1 MSQDD
6 YGAGR
11 SLKRRFVLV
20 MTPHILG
27 TVNLAAVAAMAPII
41 KQDLD
46 LSLAEVGLL
55 ATAYTLCQAATGMAG
70 GLAVDRI
77 GIGWSLFSG
86 FLLLGVGT
94 LIFSQAGGLAVCLVG
109 AGVMGVGYTCINP
122 ATAKAVLEWFP
133 RNRRGT
139 AMGVKQ
145 TGVPVGWTVGA
156 LALPAAGLVSWQAV
170 LLVLAG
176 LSLATGL
183 FYLPMAR
190 RPEATPPPL
199 SRPMP
204 LRQIAAVLRNPDLN
218 AIEVSTFVYH
228 AAQQSL
234 YSFTTLF
241 FREALQA
248 SIWHA
253 SFALQLAQGGSI
265 IARLAIGAITD
276 FWLGGRRKP
285 AAVIVCFVSAVLCGG
300 VVLLSPGPAGVYTG
314 LVLFFLLGLS
324 MCSASPI
331 HQVMVVETVE
341 PRLAGTAMGYHSTVL
356 PAGKA
361 LGPPLFGFIADRVGY
376 DSAWLTSG
384 ALVLLAGV
392 TLYRFFRERP
402 AAS

>member
-1 MSQDD
+1 VSRDGD
-6 YGAGR
+6 GGGR
-11 SLKRRFVLV
+11 TLKRRFAMV

-27 TVNLAAVAAMAPII
+27 TVNIAGVAAMAPVI
-41 KQDLD
+41 KRDLD
-46 LSLAEVGLL
+46 LSLAEVGLF

-77 GIGWSLFSG
+77 GIGWTLFTG
-86 FLLLGVGT
+86 FLLLGAGALV
-94 LIFSQAGGLAVCLVG
+94 FSQADGLTVCLVG

-145 TGVPVGWTVGA
+145 TGVPVGWTIGA
-156 LALPAAGLVSWQAV
+156 LALPAAGLIHWQAV

-176 LSLATGL
+176 VSVATGL

-190 RPEATPPPL
+190 RPDAAPVPSP
-199 SRPMP
+199 RAMP
-204 LRQIAAVLRNPDLN
+204 LTQIAAVLRNRDLN
-218 AIEVSTFVYH
+218 AIEASTFVYH

-248 SIWHA
+248 SVWHA
-253 SFALQLAQGGSI
+253 SLALQLAQGGSI

-285 AAVIVCFVSAVLCGG
+285 AAVIVCFVSALLCGA
-300 VVLLSPGPAGVYTG
+300 VVLLSPGPTGVYTG

-376 DSAWLTSG
+376 DSGWLMSG
-384 ALVLLAGV
+384 MLVLLAGV

>member
-1 MSQDD
+1 M
-6 YGAGR
+6 
-11 SLKRRFVLV
+11 V

-27 TVNLAAVAAMAPII
+27 TLNLAAVAAMAPVI
-41 KQDLD
+41 KQELD
-46 LSLAEVGLL
+46 LSLAEVGLF
-55 ATAYTLCQAATGMAG
+55 ASAYTLCQAVTGMPA

-77 GIGWSLFSG
+77 GIGWSLFIG
-86 FLLLGVGT
+86 FLFLSGGALV
-94 LIFSQAGGLAVCLVG
+94 FSQADGLLFCLVG
-109 AGVMGVGYTCINP
+109 AGIMGVGYTCVNP

-145 TGVPVGWTVGA
+145 TGVPVGWTIGA
-156 LALPAAGLVSWQAV
+156 FALPLAGLIHWQSV

-176 LSLATGL
+176 VGFVSGL

-190 RPEATPPPL
+190 RPKRSTGQA
-199 SRPMP
+199 RPKPHM
-204 LRQIAAVLRNPDLN
+204 QIAAVLRNRDLN
-218 AIEVSTFVYH
+218 AIEMSTFVYH

-248 SIWHA
+248 SVWQA
-253 SFALQLAQGGSI
+253 SFALQLVQGGSM

-285 AAVIVCFVSAVLCGG
+285 AAVIVCFVSALLCGA
-300 VVLLSPGPAGVYTG
+300 VVLLSPGPVGVHTG
-314 LVLFFLLGLS
+314 LVVFFLLGLT

-361 LGPPLFGFIADRVGY
+361 VGPPLFGLLADQFSY
-376 DSAWLTSG
+376 DSAWLVSG
-384 ALVLLAGV
+384 AMVLLAGMI
-392 TLYRFFRERP
+392 LFRFFRERP
-402 AAS
+402 VAP